1 MVQSRVLAA
10 ALDVLGMCRCREG
23 HRDGAALLCV
33 MHDSSC
39 KAQGSVLAAAL
50 AVLSMCRESRESRE
64 KKKTKEERRKNEN
77 RTDKSSKRKKACKAN
92 LGALYL

>member
-1 MVQSRVLAA
+1 MVQGRVSATA
-10 ALDVLGMCRCREG
+10 QCVLIIYRCTMG
-23 HRDGAALLCV
+23 CG
-33 MHDSSC
+33 
-39 KAQGSVLAAAL
+39 
-50 AVLSMCRESRESRE
+50 ESRESRE